1 MRSLILKRL
10 FDILFSLLFL
20 LFLFP
25 LFYLVLGIA
34 IKLSSPGAV
43 LFVQKRTGKGGKIF
57 HCYKFRSMQLNPDTQ
72 PATENDPRTTRIG
85 RFIRR
90 TNLDELPQFINVL
103 KGEMSVVGPRPH
115 ALWTDEQYAPLI
127 EDYMSRYA
135 VKPGITGWAQI
146 SGFRGEIKQ
155 TEDMAG
161 RIAKDL
167 CYIRNRTFSL
177 DLSIILRTIVSM
189 IRGDKNAY

>member
-1 MRSLILKRL
+1 MR
-10 FDILFSLLFL
+10 
-20 LFLFP
+20 
-25 LFYLVLGIA
+25 
-34 IKLSSPGAV
+34 
-43 LFVQKRTGKGGKIF
+43 
-57 HCYKFRSMQLNPDTQ
+57 MNEDTK
-72 PATENDPRTTRIG
+72 PATENDPRTTRVG

-167 CYIRNRTFSL
+167 WYIRNRTFSL
-177 DLSIILRTIVSM
+177 DLFIILRTIVSM

>member
-1 MRSLILKRL
+1 MKRL